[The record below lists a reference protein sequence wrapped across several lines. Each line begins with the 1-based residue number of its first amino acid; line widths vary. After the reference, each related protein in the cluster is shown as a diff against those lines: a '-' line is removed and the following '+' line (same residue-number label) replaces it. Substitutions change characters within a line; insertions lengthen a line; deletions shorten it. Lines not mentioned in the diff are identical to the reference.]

1 MIKLNLSNLRFV
13 LFLFLSCVNVVYS
26 ASDEADL
33 LKRAIQRYNNGD
45 KSALSDIAENAKK
58 VNRIVLAYQFDSL
71 KLAESDESINFL
83 KSMIPSLPRDLKVVP
98 INRMARFKKR
108 EIKALASLA
117 MEGILN
123 SSDSDP
129 YITNVCLSA
138 LVSSGDPGAVQ
149 ALTRYCLQSTG
160 NDRIASLA
168 MIKTLSA
175 DVYDDVIK
183 QISVNNLIDFKE
195 IKNRLNS
202 PLPSAIQKLE
212 KVKLQPILDKLK
224 SDQVLSSDDYQM
236 IALFAPDPIV
246 INAVKKRF
254 LYEKD
259 MKVKGNLMAILMQ
272 FCIRTEMLEV
282 LKESGPIDD
291 TQINTVIQAYKDGS
305 IGHK

>member
-1 MIKLNLSNLRFV
+1 
-13 LFLFLSCVNVVYS
+13 
-26 ASDEADL
+26 
-33 LKRAIQRYNNGD
+33 
-45 KSALSDIAENAKK
+45 
-58 VNRIVLAYQFDSL
+58 
-71 KLAESDESINFL
+71 
-83 KSMIPSLPRDLKVVP
+83 
-98 INRMARFKKR
+98 
-108 EIKALASLA
+108 
-117 MEGILN
+117 
-123 SSDSDP
+123 
-129 YITNVCLSA
+129 
-138 LVSSGDPGAVQ
+138 
-149 ALTRYCLQSTG
+149 
-160 NDRIASLA
+160 